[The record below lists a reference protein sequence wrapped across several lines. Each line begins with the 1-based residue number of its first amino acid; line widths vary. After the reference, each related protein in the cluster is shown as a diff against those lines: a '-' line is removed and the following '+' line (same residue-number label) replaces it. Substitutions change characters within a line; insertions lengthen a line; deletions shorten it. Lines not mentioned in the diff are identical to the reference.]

1 MSAVRDTLYKYEKE
15 IKIGPG
21 VVQGDQ
27 KEHLDEKNK
36 KPCDTLPLICLMF
49 PVFRFYI
56 PAALL
61 SFNSYT
67 S

>member
-1 MSAVRDTLYKYEKE
+1 
-15 IKIGPG
+15 
-21 VVQGDQ
+21 
-27 KEHLDEKNK
+27 
-36 KPCDTLPLICLMF
+36 LMF

-67 S
+67 SWHGFPAWDAKK